1 MDSARHAPGTVR
13 GYKLSIY
20 AGKCFN
26 HEIPAAAQHGGGQI
40 EQSRSGTERPFIA
53 LILFFACLFSG
64 ALASQSSFHT
74 LFFAGLQVEG
84 VALDLLDDIF
94 LLHLAFEA
102 A

>member
-1 MDSARHAPGTVR
+1 MPGR
-13 GYKLSIY
+13 KFEYG
-20 AGKCFN
+20 
-26 HEIPAAAQHGGGQI
+26 IPAATQCGGGQI

-53 LILFFACLFSG
+53 LILFFARFLSG
-64 ALASQSSFHT
+64 TLARESGLDT

-84 VALDLLDDIF
+84 VTLNLFDNVF